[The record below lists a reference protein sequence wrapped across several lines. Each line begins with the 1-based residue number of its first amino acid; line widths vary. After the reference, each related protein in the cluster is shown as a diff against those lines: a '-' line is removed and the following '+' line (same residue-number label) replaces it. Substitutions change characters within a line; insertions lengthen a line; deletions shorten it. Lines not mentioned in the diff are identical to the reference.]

1 MPSWEAKAD
10 PAAIAPR
17 LRAILG
23 ERAGLSEKPMFGG
36 ICFLLRGNMLCGVG
50 KPGFMFRVDPAKDD
64 EAACMHGA
72 EPMIQ
77 GGRRMRG
84 FFWVDAQACAEE
96 SLRQWLSLA
105 ESYVVKM
112 PPKTKRK

>member
-1 MPSWEAKAD
+1 MPRWESKAD

-17 LRAILG
+17 LRALLG
-23 ERAGLSEKPMFGG
+23 KRAALTEKAMFGG
-36 ICFLLRGNMLCGVG
+36 VCFLLRGNMLCGAG
-50 KPGFMFRVDPAKDD
+50 KPGFMFRIDPARDD
-64 EAACMHGA
+64 EAAGMQGA

-84 FFWVDAQACAEE
+84 FFWVDAKACDQAA
-96 SLRQWLSLA
+96 LRRWLSLA

-112 PPKTKRK
+112 PAKAKKK

>member
-1 MPSWEAKAD
+1 MPSWGSKAD

-23 ERAGLSEKPMFGG
+23 KRATLTEKPMFGG
-36 ICFLLRGNMLCGVG
+36 VCFLLRGNMLCGAG
-50 KPGFMFRVDPAKDD
+50 KPGFMFRVDPANDD
-64 EAACMHGA
+64 QAAGMAGA

-84 FFWVDAQACAEE
+84 FFWVDAQACDEAA
-96 SLRQWLSLA
+96 LRQWLSLA
-105 ESYVVKM
+105 ESYVTEM
-112 PPKTKRK
+112 PAKAKRK